1 MKSIIVK
8 LMKEDTLF
16 FRFKKQFLIR
26 CCLQGER
33 GKKGGRGAK
42 GDKGDQGAPGLDA
55 PCPLVCQWFNVAD
68 QESKGR
74 NTLLIKQ
81 QKQRINF
88 LLALVLLFFVDL
100 WQSFS

>member
-1 MKSIIVK
+1 MSLKIDERC
-8 LMKEDTLF
+8 MRTLLSSSRRRMPF
-16 FRFKKQFLIR
+16 LELNRFLIR

-55 PCPLVCQWFNVAD
+55 PCPLVCQWFHVGD

-74 NTLLIKQ
+74 NTLTRKQ
-81 QKQRINF
+81 
-88 LLALVLLFFVDL
+88 
-100 WQSFS
+100 